1 MIKPPQLPVM
11 SIVLAEASEYQR
23 RILREALRSAH
34 IRKVYEVS
42 DGQAAIAA
50 ATRLFPDVMILDTDL
65 PGASTLEIMRSLT
78 RDPVGAMPII
88 LTVSRP
94 TVPFIEAARRLGLR
108 DILARPIK
116 PSALW
121 SRLEGLVQTGRV
133 TPGLVRSNGAGGTA
147 RMGADV

>member
-1 MIKPPQLPVM
+1 MIKPPQLPDISV
-11 SIVLAEASEYQR
+11 VLAEASEYQR

-34 IRKVYEVS
+34 VRKVYEVA

-50 ATRLFPDVMILDTDL
+50 ATRLLPDVMILDTDL
-65 PGASTLEIMRSLT
+65 PGASTLEILRT
-78 RDPVGAMPII
+78 VNRDPSTAMPII

-94 TVPFIEAARRLGLR
+94 TIPFIEAARKLGLR

-121 SRLEGLVQTGRV
+121 ARLEMLVQAGRI
-133 TPGLVRSNGAGGTA
+133 TPGLIRAPAIPGTQQIRA
-147 RMGADV
+147 